1 MDQREID
8 KTAMLRVR
16 EAIAAGDTLGAVEEL
31 VIAFECL
38 EGYVFGDAENG
49 EEG

>member
-1 MDQREID
+1 MNHQEIINQ
-8 KTAMLRVR
+8 AMQEVR
-16 EAIAAGDTLGAVEEL
+16 RAIAAGDTLGAVEEL

-49 EEG
+49 EGG